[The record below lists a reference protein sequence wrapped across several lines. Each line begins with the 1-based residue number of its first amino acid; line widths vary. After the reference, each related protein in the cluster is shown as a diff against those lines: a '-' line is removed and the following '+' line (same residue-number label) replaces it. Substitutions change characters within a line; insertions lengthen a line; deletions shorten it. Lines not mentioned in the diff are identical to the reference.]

1 MGSGRDS
8 GRERGKRRREKASAS
23 SKGRKHQSLGA
34 YNLEEDHV
42 QTLEEI
48 VDRTL
53 KRLSNLGNQVFAV
66 SPFSEHFGRWLVDL
80 SMVLSEFES
89 NDIITVD
96 DEFMKERSQTLSNV
110 GLELEKKRSEEASAD
125 ETFKSLSANR
135 LLLEGIEKDH
145 LAKMGEAERK
155 NNLKVKRLSTN
166 VDGLRQELDIIARM
180 KTGIFRGVS
189 KKTKAR
195 KEAEAT
201 QKLNLALKE
210 VASAEQAF
218 AAEQE
223 KLRTEYEKRKQPV
236 VEQITVMEKEVEKQ
250 DVDGSLE
257 ARKAACETLINAVNA
272 FVERKAK

>member
-1 MGSGRDS
+1 
-8 GRERGKRRREKASAS
+8 
-23 SKGRKHQSLGA
+23 
-34 YNLEEDHV
+34 
-42 QTLEEI
+42 

>member
-1 MGSGRDS
+1 M
-8 GRERGKRRREKASAS
+8 
-23 SKGRKHQSLGA
+23 
-34 YNLEEDHV
+34 
-42 QTLEEI
+42 
-48 VDRTL
+48 DRTL

-66 SPFSEHFGRWLVDL
+66 SPFNEHFGRWLVDL
-80 SMVLSEFES
+80 RMVLSEFES

-110 GLELEKKRSEEASAD
+110 ELELENRRSEEASAD

-135 LLLEGIEKDH
+135 ILLEQIEKDH
-145 LAKMGEAERK
+145 LAKMKEAERK
-155 NNLKVKRLSTN
+155 NDVKVKRLSTN
-166 VDGLRQELDIIARM
+166 VDGLRQELDSIARM

-210 VASAEQAF
+210 VASAEQNF
-218 AAEQE
+218 VAEQE
-223 KLRTEYEKRKQPV
+223 RLRTEYEKRKQPV

-272 FVERKAK
+272 FVERKAN

>member
-1 MGSGRDS
+1 M
-8 GRERGKRRREKASAS
+8 
-23 SKGRKHQSLGA
+23 
-34 YNLEEDHV
+34 
-42 QTLEEI
+42 
-48 VDRTL
+48 DRTL

>member
-1 MGSGRDS
+1 M
-8 GRERGKRRREKASAS
+8 RRREKARAS
-23 SKGRKHQSLGA
+23 SKGRKRGSLSS
-34 YNLEEDHV
+34 YELDEDHV
-42 QTLEEI
+42 QTLKEI

-53 KRLSNLGNQVFAV
+53 KRLNNLGSQVFAI

-80 SMVLSEFES
+80 GMVLSEFES

-96 DEFMKERSQTLSNV
+96 DEFTKERSQALSNV
-110 GLELEKKRSEEASAD
+110 GLELEKRRTEEASAD

-135 LLLEGIEKDH
+135 ILLERIEKDH
-145 LAKMGEAERK
+145 VAKMKDAERK
-155 NNLKVKRLSTN
+155 NDVKVKRLSRN
-166 VDGLRQELDIIARM
+166 VDGLRQELDIIART

-210 VASAEQAF
+210 VASAEQDF

-223 KLRTEYEKRKQPV
+223 KIRNEHEKRKQPIL
-236 VEQITVMEKEVEKQ
+236 EQIRVMEKEVENQ

-272 FVERKAK
+272 FVERKAN